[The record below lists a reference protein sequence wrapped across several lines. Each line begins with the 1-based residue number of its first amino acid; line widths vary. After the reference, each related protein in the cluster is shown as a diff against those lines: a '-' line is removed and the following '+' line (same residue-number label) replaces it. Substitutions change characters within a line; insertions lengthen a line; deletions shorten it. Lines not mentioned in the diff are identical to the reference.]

1 MSRVENIELQK
12 YFEWTLINFYIDDI
26 VYKLWIEKKKHL
38 HRQKRPD
45 NCKKKC

>member
-12 YFEWTLINFYIDDI
+12 YFEWTLINFYIDDT
-26 VYKLWIEKKKHL
+26 VYKLWIEKKKL
-38 HRQKRPD
+38 HRQKKPD